1 MGQSFGDW
9 LRKKIIHLLG
19 GVVEEPD
26 GSTAN
31 RLLFVNNEE
40 KVKQL
45 KLAEYNIWYEG
56 DSDELLNFY
65 TRNML
70 FDFNF
75 EPFYD
80 RNKRNYFWAISSVE
94 AQIKR
99 THSGLPRDIVDTLVS
114 IMPFP
119 IIKAGKLPFTDDEV
133 NRKLQDIME
142 ENDLPFIYRAEQMPL
157 TLVEGWGCYKLI
169 WDEASSDLPI
179 IQYYRAK
186 DVDFIYKNKRIV
198 GVVYKD
204 FYEYNKKRYL
214 LVETRYI
221 DRRADEDDGGK
232 VKPCMIM
239 NSELFEAPEGV
250 DYIEPVELSTIPEL
264 KDVEPCLIVWGVN
277 VLFSI
282 PSIIFKNTD
291 GLEGFHGRSI
301 LTGKIDLL
309 DDLDQDLSQSSMGVK
324 LSTPIEYFNSEY
336 LERDKNGMPK
346 RPSSYDRKYM
356 AYEGQRDSE
365 GNPLG
370 DPVIVTQPRL
380 DTKQYSDHALSTM
393 LQIMNGIMSPA
404 TLGIDIAKKDNAEAQ
419 REKEKVTIFTRN
431 TLIAREEWILRNL
444 CNQALMLCELMRSG
458 TITVKDYDI
467 SIKFNEFADASYEN
481 KIDVLGRQ
489 YAQQNLST
497 DMYMQ
502 KLYGNTLSEAE
513 WEREHKWLDEH
524 HEARNDAIN
533 EGMAGIAGDGENL
546 VEQQIAETA
555 E

>member
-9 LRKKIIHLLG
+9 LRRKIIRLLG

-31 RLLFVNNEE
+31 RLLFVNDEE
-40 KVKQL
+40 RVKQL

-119 IIKAGKLPFTDDEV
+119 LVKAGKFDADDDAINKKV
-133 NRKLQDIME
+133 QAIID
-142 ENDLPFIYRAEQMPL
+142 ENDLPFIYRSEQMPL
-157 TLVEGWGCYKLI
+157 ALVEGWGCYKLI
-169 WDEASSDLPI
+169 WDAGSSDLPI

-186 DVDFIYKNKRIV
+186 DVDFIYKNKRIC

-204 FYEYNKKRYL
+204 FYQYDNKRYL
-214 LVETRYI
+214 LVETRFN
-221 DRRADEDDGGK
+221 DRRADENG
-232 VKPCMIM
+232 VMRPCLIV
-239 NSELFEAPEGV
+239 NSELFSAPEGV
-250 DYIEPVELSTIPEL
+250 DYINPVPLNTIPEL
-264 KDVEPCLIVWGVN
+264 KDLEPCLICWDVN
-277 VLFSI
+277 VLFSVPVI
-282 PSIIFKNTD
+282 FFKNTD
-291 GLEGFHGRSI
+291 GLKGFHGRSI
-301 LTGKIDLL
+301 LTGKLDLL
-309 DDLDQDLSQSSMGVK
+309 DDLDQDLSQSSTGIK
-324 LSTPIEYFNSEY
+324 LSTPIEYFNTEY

-346 RPSSYDRKYM
+346 RPSSYDRKYL

-365 GNPLG
+365 GNPIG

-380 DTKQYSDHALSTM
+380 DTRQYSDHAMSTM

-431 TLIAREEWILRNL
+431 TLIAREEYILRSL
-444 CNQALMLCELMRSG
+444 LNQALILCELMNKNTVS
-458 TITVKDYDI
+458 VKDYDI
-467 SIKFNEFADASYEN
+467 SIKFSEFADASYEN
-481 KIDVLGRQ
+481 KLDALGK
-489 YAQQNLST
+489 ALAGETMSPK
-497 DMYMQ
+497 MYMQ
-502 KLYGNTLSEAE
+502 KLYGNTLSESEYAE
-513 WEREHKWLDEH
+513 ELRWIEEH

-546 VEQQIAETA
+546 VEQQINTVE